1 MYMKIPKIFVS
12 KRMLH
17 YLKTAISSLHRSF
30 KQSSIW
36 HVICRWYKKEGTRLT
51 SVIDDSPNEPGH
63 HGSMYLSSS
72 TTSGS
77 SRSIQ
82 QQHHQHQS
90 SVSSSSF
97 RHDGNSGS
105 SSGSDSSNS
114 NSPSSSSSTS
124 NNNGHSSSSSILAR
138 SSGIRLV
145 HGTLIINSVKVSNR
159 GLYLCNVS
167 NSEGSELLEVIF
179 PLTLTNENHF
189 HFSLLYTLYTHQLYI
204 SKTYH
209 MHYELEHD
217 THLTPYICLYVHL
230 PSCFSLACYVCAVC
244 YLLLPRLTVY

>member
-1 MYMKIPKIFVS
+1 MYMKIPKNHCFKKNVTLSENCNKLTASFVQ
-12 KRMLH
+12 
-17 YLKTAISSLHRSF
+17 TNC
-30 KQSSIW
+30 SIW
-36 HVICRWYKKEGTRLT
+36 HVIRRWYKKEGTRLT

-97 RHDGNSGS
+97 HHDGNSGS

-124 NNNGHSSSSSILAR
+124 NNNGHSSSSSILA
-138 SSGIRLV
+138 SKSGIRLL
-145 HGTLIINSVKVSNR
+145 HGALQINSVKVSNK

-179 PLTLTNENHF
+179 PLTLTNESHC
-189 HFSLLYTLYTHQLYI
+189 HFSLLFLPFYTHQLYI
-204 SKTYH
+204 SRTYIISI
-209 MHYELEHD
+209 MNLSM
-217 THLTPYICLYVHL
+217 TPI
-230 PSCFSLACYVCAVC
+230 
-244 YLLLPRLTVY
+244 